1 MYNTPI
7 IIEKVYRAPF
17 SKAREN
23 YVSIY
28 LELSGER
35 RYRTGFL
42 HN

>member
-23 YVSIY
+23 YVSGWEEI
-28 LELSGER
+28 LGTSLRDFLSK
-35 RYRTGFL
+35 
-42 HN
+42 